1 MRRILYTFI
10 FASLAVIGFAQSKQD
25 GFVKEYNDKAKKKPL
40 SGVQLLISNANS
52 EVSGINGD
60 FHLIFRTLK
69 PGDPVR
75 VQQIIK
81 AGYEIFNKEQ
91 LDVWRISNNG
101 EPFTIVLCKSSKF
114 KELKDQ
120 YNTIAYKSY
129 SAQQDKAMKE
139 LDDLYKKGILQ
150 KAQYEKQ
157 MKDLCEYYD
166 KKLDNLDTYIDRFAR
181 IDLSEVT
188 RDEKRIVDLVTQGK
202 IQEAIN
208 AYNALRL
215 DEKLIKNYQ
224 KYQKTE
230 EAIAKLNKAKQEQYA
245 NEEALLSSLKNKYD
259 LMMMQGSRA
268 AIDSILSEYETIALQ
283 CPNSYRIIQ
292 GLVDFAHQENHFEIA
307 EKWGRALIDILPDKP
322 MLKQRYCILLSKA
335 ETYLGNEELAELHR
349 DRASEWLDLAMK
361 EDPASAV
368 HGMIYLRHDI
378 LNDKLRKEH
387 HLPELLKEAYAF
399 LEELDSI
406 QTMYPTEDMIHA
418 VLTAKFRVYS
428 VLIEAHLRLQN
439 LNAALDCNKL
449 STNCVSELAK
459 KYSNEKQYSFLV
471 NAYNDA
477 GYLYLFK
484 RDFDLSEQYLLK
496 AKDILNKWLLK
507 DQYKHFAG
515 ILSNY
520 SYLGMCYYHKGEIEK
535 SLEIYKEAVDFS
547 ADIVAKRP
555 YPLFFTSYAELSN
568 NLGYIYYV
576 KGDDENAEKI
586 YLKAIDIA
594 TPFAQKNPH
603 MYLSSLCLPE
613 INLGVLK
620 LKHGKL
626 NEFLELQNKYW
637 DDTESCY
644 NWLGIT
650 YANSYAVALDNK
662 GYYQLLQGNTEEA
675 LAIWNKIKELVPQY
689 LDINPISLL
698 YNGLKEKQL
707 IE

>member
-1 MRRILYTFI
+1 MRRIFYTFI
-10 FASLAVIGFAQSKQD
+10 FASLAMIGFAQSKQD

-322 MLKQRYCILLSKA
+322 MLKQRYCILQSQA
-335 ETYLGNEELAELHR
+335 EMYLGNEELAELYR
-349 DRASEWLDLAMK
+349 ERTGEWIKLAMK
-361 EDPASAV
+361 EDPSSAV
-368 HGMIYLRHDI
+368 YANFNFKIDVI
-378 LNDKLRKEH
+378 NDKLRKEH
-387 HLPELLKEAYAF
+387 RLPELLKEAYAF

-406 QTMYPTEDMIHA
+406 QTMYPTEDMNYAI
-418 VLTAKFRVYS
+418 LTAKIKVYS
-428 VLIEAHLRLQN
+428 LLMEAHLRLQDIKAASDSKN
-439 LNAALDCNKL
+439 LAVKCIN
-449 STNCVSELAK
+449 ELVD
-459 KYSNEKQYSFLV
+459 KYANEELFRLLV
-471 NAYNDA
+471 FTYNDI
-477 GYLYLFK
+477 GYLYML
-484 RDFDLSEQYLLK
+484 LQNYELAEQYLLK
-496 AKDILNKWLLK
+496 AKETHQKWLIK
-507 DQYKHFAG
+507 DQYKYYSEIFA
-515 ILSNY
+515 NNT
-520 SYLGMCYYHKGEIEK
+520 YLGMCYYYKGEIEK
-535 SLEIYKEAVDFS
+535 SLEVYKEAVEFS
-547 ADIVAKRP
+547 EDIVNNRP
-555 YPLFFTSYAELSN
+555 YPLFFTSFSELCN
-568 NLGYIYYV
+568 NLGFLYYS

-586 YLKAIDIA
+586 YLKALDIA
-594 TPFAQKNPH
+594 IPFVKKNPFVH
-603 MYLSSLCLPE
+603 QSVLCVIQ
-613 INLGVLK
+613 INLATLK
-620 LKHGKL
+620 LKQGKL
-626 NEFLELQNKYW
+626 DDFLEMQNNYW
-637 DDTESCY
+637 DDTEKCY

-675 LAIWNKIKELVPQY
+675 LAIWNKIKELAPQY